1 MSVAVFPQFLDI
13 AIPSSKSASILSNK
27 TQGLNRRDTC
37 RYRRSKTHK
46 REIVTLAPNPL
57 ICRSSQVSRSP
68 PCFSETM
75 KLCRVELEN
84 LKHCCADSRSF
95 LAASRAHVF
104 KRISWITCPAHSCS
118 NKLWSTSDGAYNGE
132 RVRGGQGG
140 RDSQAR

>member
-1 MSVAVFPQFLDI
+1 MFLSCYHECSRFPSIFLTSKS
-13 AIPSSKSASILSNK
+13 PSSKSASILSNK

-57 ICRSSQVSRSP
+57 IWCSSQVSCSL
-68 PCFSETM
+68 PCFSET
-75 KLCRVELEN
+75 KLCRVVLEN
-84 LKHCCADSRSF
+84 LKHCCTDSRSF

-118 NKLWSTSDGAYNGE
+118 NKL
-132 RVRGGQGG
+132 
-140 RDSQAR
+140 